1 MTDETKAA
9 EAELLKAERAVL
21 DVIGYDVSPV
31 ATRLIEAAKAVGR
44 QHLLDSQYLD
54 SSAP

>member
-31 ATRLIEAAKAVGR
+31 VTRLIEAAKEVGR